1 MVLVIS
7 VIIAVS
13 FIVLGFLSPEGL
25 LNASNKL
32 FALVLDKLG
41 WLYLVLIFGILLF
54 SLWFAFSKY
63 GKIRLG
69 RDDEKPEHSLISWF
83 AMLFSAGMGIGLV
96 FWGVAEPVY
105 HYSSPP
111 MGIEGKSAEAA
122 FRAVQYSFFH
132 WGLHPWAIYCI
143 FGLAF
148 AYFSFRRNKPF
159 LISSSF
165 TDFKGM
171 ENKTLLL
178 KIFDIMSI
186 VLTVFGVASSLGL
199 GTLQINRGINYL
211 FGVPMEFS
219 AQVWIVLVVTIL
231 FVGSSVSGVNKG
243 IKILSDI
250 NITLMLGVL
259 LFLFVAGPGP
269 FILKTFV
276 AGLSGYFDQIIPM
289 SLNLDPFLS
298 DPWVG
303 SWTLFYWAWWL
314 SWGPFV
320 GSFIARVSRGRT
332 IKEFVLG
339 VVLVPA
345 IFCFVWFAVLG
356 GTALHMDF
364 VQGIDITSAVANDVT
379 TAVFV
384 VLEQLPFS
392 GVVSVV
398 IIILLVTFFITSA
411 DSATFVLA
419 MLSSDGNQNPK
430 NRIKLMWG
438 ALVSLTALILILS
451 GGLQAIQN
459 LSIIIGV
466 PFLFM
471 IIFLCI
477 ALVKGLRSEGSNR
490 NKQTQNREDVSDEL

>member
-1 MVLVIS
+1 
-7 VIIAVS
+7 
-13 FIVLGFLSPEGL
+13 
-25 LNASNKL
+25 
-32 FALVLDKLG
+32 
-41 WLYLVLIFGILLF
+41 
-54 SLWFAFSKY
+54 
-63 GKIRLG
+63 
-69 RDDEKPEHSLISWF
+69 
-83 AMLFSAGMGIGLV
+83 
-96 FWGVAEPVY
+96 
-105 HYSSPP
+105 
-111 MGIEGKSAEAA
+111 
-122 FRAVQYSFFH
+122 
-132 WGLHPWAIYCI
+132 
-143 FGLAF
+143 
-148 AYFSFRRNKPF
+148 
-159 LISSSF
+159 
-165 TDFKGM
+165 
-171 ENKTLLL
+171 
-178 KIFDIMSI
+178 MSI

-211 FGVPMEFS
+211 FGVPMEYS
-219 AQVWIVLVVTIL
+219 TQVWIVLVVTIL

-276 AGLSGYFDQIIPM
+276 AGLGGYFDQIIPM

-392 GVVSVV
+392 GVISVV
-398 IIILLVTFFITSA
+398 IILLLVTFFITSA

-438 ALVSLTALILILS
+438 ALVSLTALVLILS

-490 NKQTQNREDVSDEL
+490 NKQTQNREEVSDEL